1 MTPSILSV
9 SQLNAMARELLESAF
24 DSLWISGEL
33 SNVST
38 PASGHWY
45 FTLKDRNAQVRCAM
59 FRNRNLL
66 ARCRPESGRQVLVKA
81 RVSLY
86 EGRGDYQLIVE
97 SLEPAGAGD
106 LQRQFEALKL
116 KLQNEG
122 LFDPRHKKPLPAW
135 PDRVGVITSA
145 TGAALQDICQVLK
158 RRYPGLAVVLVPVAV
173 QGEGAA
179 RQIADAIQLV
189 NRQQAA
195 DVLLVGRGGGS
206 IEDLWAFNEE
216 IVARAIFASDIP
228 VVSAV
233 GHETDFTIADFVA
246 DVRAPTP
253 SAAAELISPNQEELL
268 RRLAH
273 FQQQLT
279 RCIHQRRQHWH
290 MALRNLSSRLQHPRH
305 RLQAHAQQLDHLE
318 QRLTQVLHKRVTM
331 LQNRVAIAH
340 QQLRHQNPLTRID
353 MHRRTLLHLRERLDR
368 AVIRRQ
374 REHRQQLHHHLQRL
388 NDVSPLNTLQRGYAI
403 VQDSSGTIVR
413 RSAQVAPGDM
423 ITARL
428 AAGTLICK
436 TVKVEP

>member
-33 SNVST
+33 SNVSM

-59 FRNRNLL
+59 FRSRNVL
-66 ARCRPESGRQVLVKA
+66 ARCRPEAGRQVLVKA

-106 LQRQFEALKL
+106 LQRQFEALKA
-116 KLQNEG
+116 KLQSEG
-122 LFDPRHKKPLPAW
+122 LFDPGAKKPLPAW
-135 PDRVGVITSA
+135 PVKVGVITSA
-145 TGAALQDICQVLK
+145 TGAALQDICHVLK
-158 RRYPGLAVVLVPVAV
+158 RRFPAMTVVVVPVAV

-179 RQIADAIQLV
+179 RQIADAIRLV
-189 NRQQAA
+189 NHERAA

-216 IVARAIFASDIP
+216 IVARAIFASAIP

-253 SAAAELISPNQEELL
+253 SAAAELISPDQDELL
-268 RRLAH
+268 QRLAR
-273 FQQQLT
+273 FRQQLS
-279 RCIHQRRQHWH
+279 RGIHQHRQHWRITLH
-290 MALRNLSSRLQHPRH
+290 NLSSRLQHPRH

-318 QRLTQVLHKRVTM
+318 QRLTHALYKHIAA
-331 LQNRVAIAH
+331 LQNRLASAH
-340 QQLRHQNPLTRID
+340 QHLRHQTPLTRTATQ
-353 MHRRTLLHLRERLDR
+353 RRTLVQLQERLER
-368 AVIRRQ
+368 AVLRRQ
-374 REHRQQLHHHLQRL
+374 QEHRQQLRHHLQRL
-388 NDVSPLNTLQRGYAI
+388 TDVSPLNTLQRGYAI
-403 VQDSSGTIVR
+403 VQDEAGNIVR
-413 RSAQVAPGDM
+413 RSAQVAPDDM

-428 AAGTLICK
+428 ADGRLLCK
-436 TVKVEP
+436 VVSTTM

>member
-24 DSLWISGEL
+24 DALWINGEL

-59 FRNRNLL
+59 FRNRNLF
-66 ARCRPESGRQVLVKA
+66 ARCRPEPGRQVLVKA

-116 KLQNEG
+116 KLQGEG

-145 TGAALQDICQVLK
+145 TGAALQDICHVLR
-158 RRYPGLAVVLVPVAV
+158 RRYPALAVLVVPVAV
-173 QGEGAA
+173 QGETAA

-189 NRQQAA
+189 NREQAA

-216 IVARAIFASDIP
+216 IVARAIFASGIP

-253 SAAAELISPNQEELL
+253 SAAAELISPDQDEVL
-268 RRLAH
+268 RRLVQ
-273 FQQQLT
+273 FQRQLF

-290 MALRNLSSRLQHPRH
+290 SALHTLSSRLQHPRH
-305 RLQAHAQQLDHLE
+305 RLQVHAQQLDHLE
-318 QRLTQVLHKRVTM
+318 QRLIQILHKRVMT
-331 LQNRVAIAH
+331 LENRLAIA
-340 QQLRHQNPLTRID
+340 QQDLLHRNPMTHID
-353 MHRRTLLHLRERLDR
+353 ALHRTLGQLTERLER
-368 AVIRRQ
+368 AVLHRQ
-374 REHRQQLHHHLQRL
+374 REQRQQLHHHLQRL

-403 VQDSSGTIVR
+403 VQDDHGTIVR
-413 RSAQVAPGDM
+413 RSAQVASGDT

-428 AAGTLICK
+428 AVGKLTCRIISA
-436 TVKVEP
+436 ES